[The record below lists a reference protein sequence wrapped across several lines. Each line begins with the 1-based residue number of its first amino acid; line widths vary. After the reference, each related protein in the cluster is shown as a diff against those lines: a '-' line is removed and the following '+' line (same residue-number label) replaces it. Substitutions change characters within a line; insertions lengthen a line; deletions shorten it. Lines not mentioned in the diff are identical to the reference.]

1 MVYNSFISIRGIKRH
16 PVVILAVLILFFFA
30 FGGCTPSP
38 HDVSK
43 MGEESGVE
51 PAIPPLGGNPENPI
65 ADAPAVVVQP
75 RLTAANCEGFLLD
88 YFAENTARR
97 VQISTAYGNIEVE
110 LFDDTPVHTANF
122 LYLIERQYFTKTQI
136 VRIAPDFVVQGGNSE
151 EREEQERRFL
161 IGDYTLPSEFRTA
174 HCHFTGALAM
184 SRTYTDNA
192 AKRSSA
198 YDFYIVAGGKVNGA
212 TLYTSAE
219 KSGRVYTEAQRG
231 RYLADGGSPHLDHE
245 HTVFGRVI
253 KGMDVV
259 TTLSRLDRDASD
271 WPVEH
276 LEIAM
281 KAIE

>member
-16 PVVILAVLILFFFA
+16 PVVILAVLILFFA

-65 ADAPAVVVQP
+65 NEAPAVVVQP
-75 RLTAANCEGFLLD
+75 RLTAANCEGFLHD

-97 VQISTAYGNIEVE
+97 VQISTAYGTIEVE

-122 LYLIERQYFTKTQI
+122 LYLIERQYFTRTQI
-136 VRIAPDFVVQGGNSE
+136 VRIVPDFVVQGGNSE

-161 IGDYTLPSEFRTA
+161 IGDYTLPSEFQTA

-184 SRTYTDNA
+184 SRSYTDNA

-231 RYLADGGSPHLDHE
+231 RYLADGGSPHLDQE

-253 KGMDVV
+253 KGMNVV
-259 TTLSRLDRDASD
+259 ATLSRLDRDASD